1 MIFYNN
7 DMSSGLFLKFM
18 YSISVSKFGV
28 KYTFYTPSVGFCE
41 NIGQSDNSKDARIGS
56 KFECLPWDC
65 SLLMFWVFIV
75 NPDNTSSICKIIAIS
90 YNHYCPNEFT

>member
-41 NIGQSDNSKDARIGS
+41 NIGQSDNSKDALIGS